1 MHVALFSGA
10 LIVQLLN
17 EMNRSL
23 LKCYM
28 LSSVIILLNI
38 DLLFINGHMLLASIL
53 STQDF

>member
-28 LSSVIILLNI
+28 LSSVIMLLNI
-38 DLLFINGHMLLASIL
+38 DLLFINGHMLLASFL
-53 STQDF
+53 